1 MALNSLNTLLLAVP
15 ARSRRDAAHRGAEV
29 LGGSL
34 SSEGRRAMQRRFR
47 PAKPAPRMSCSR
59 TPVETA
65 RARVRAAG
73 LRGDALAAEHD
84 ARAYVAAVHRGMLRD
99 VARRVLAGWLRVRT
113 VLSGRRAPPAKPAD
127 RGTSL
132 ASRPQ
137 G

>member
-15 ARSRRDAAHRGAEV
+15 ARSRPDAAHRGAEV

-84 ARAYVAAVHRGMLRD
+84 TRAYQPVDELAFQPKWSGSMLRAMAAV
-99 VARRVLAGWLRVRT
+99 
-113 VLSGRRAPPAKPAD
+113 
-127 RGTSL
+127 
-132 ASRPQ
+132 
-137 G
+137 